1 MQNLLKITFCAIFSF
16 LMICQ
21 ANAMT
26 VQEFEDKPTHS
37 KRDIPMLEE
46 TVEHWE
52 LATEYKAERRY
63 ELARQHLLLA
73 LATCNSTE
81 LRDTLQRELQIVD
94 LQIRTMR

>member
-1 MQNLLKITFCAIFSF
+1 
-16 LMICQ
+16 
-21 ANAMT
+21 MT
-26 VQEFEDKPTHS
+26 VEEFEDKPKHDQR
-37 KRDIPMLEE
+37 KIPIPHE
-46 TVEHWE
+46 TIHHWE
-52 LATEYKAERRY
+52 LATEYKYSRRY